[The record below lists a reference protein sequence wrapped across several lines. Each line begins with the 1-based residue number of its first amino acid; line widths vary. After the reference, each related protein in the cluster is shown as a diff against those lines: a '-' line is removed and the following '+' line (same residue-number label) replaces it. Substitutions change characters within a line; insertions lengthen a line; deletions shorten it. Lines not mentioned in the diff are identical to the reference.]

1 MKLHYSA
8 LCLLF
13 CLFFSFSESSAQISR
28 GGLPRSSY
36 KIVSS
41 DDVPAVQLPAVDV
54 EKLLAEDAER
64 RKAGKEFDRRF
75 GFTFDVA
82 FTPENSGT
90 WKELPNGDRIWQLKV
105 LAPGAFSINLTFH
118 KYFLPPGADLFLVG
132 KKNQIGALT
141 SDNNQ
146 QDERLGTGLI
156 GGDEL
161 LVEYFEPLAV
171 RGLGKLEIS
180 KATRAYK
187 DPFSVQGWG
196 QSGSCNM
203 NVNCPRGLPWQNQ
216 KRAVARIIDNGD
228 ACTGALVNNVLQDGK
243 PYFLTA
249 NHCFNNATSTWVF
262 SFNWE
267 APGCNNPS
275 TAIPETQTISGSTVK
290 ARAAASDFLLLEL
303 NSKPPASYNV
313 FYAGWNAGKTA
324 ALNTTIIHHPS
335 GDIKKITFDDQA
347 PLTWGYGIGNPND
360 TTHWRTVNYEY
371 GTTTEGGSSGSPL
384 FDHNQRIVGQLHGGP
399 ASCTNIDSDYYG
411 KFSLSWNLGTTAS
424 ARLKDWLDP
433 LNTGSIALDGMD
445 PACRKITVKLP
456 YRQDLDTVNADFPFL
471 WKVRNP
477 DSDSTFRMVAG
488 GLPSGSGKAFV
499 IRAENGLPAGRTD
512 SLILAP
518 VSVAGYKNI
527 RFGFKRA
534 CRQFQ
539 SGGTEQLQ
547 LLVSR
552 NCGSSFSLLNTWSGA
567 NLATVPQTGVSAP
580 FNPLDSNQFS
590 GTLINLDSTFNRA
603 DQLVFAFRF
612 VSGTGATLWL
622 DQFQVLGDS
631 AGNRPVA
638 RFFSNRVSGCPGTS
652 IQFSDSSLN
661 NPTGRIWR
669 FEGGNPA
676 FSTLSNPLVGYS
688 STGVFKVSLLVT
700 NPEGAD
706 SLITNGYIT
715 IFDVGT
721 AQTPFNQ
728 PFASSGAF
736 PPSGYFLLNPDNNRS
751 WEINAA
757 VNAPGSTGGSLM
769 FDNYANPNV
778 TGQKDWL
785 LFPRISTAGKSKLRL
800 KFSYAYKFY
809 QGFGGV
815 APDTFTIGYS
825 SQCGGTRKS
834 LWRRGGTQLATAGSQ
849 SANYTPATGDWKTIS
864 LNLDSLLAY
873 PEVSVSFE
881 NLFGYGNRLFVDD
894 VQIDTANN
902 CPDAPAVTV
911 NDDSLCIGNQLILT
925 MDSVPGATYTWS
937 GPANFNSTARIAI
950 RNLTTTTQ
958 GGLYQGTVIKNGCS
972 SAAAVRPVLVSALPA
987 VPVITVTGNTLTGPP
1002 GQAGYMWIFNGD
1014 TLNANASTLEITASG
1029 TYILV
1034 VYNGGGCGRASAPRN
1049 VVYSS
1054 GSMLTALVNP
1064 QIYPNP
1070 GRGIFKLAGLEQLE
1084 TLMLSDMTG
1093 KEISPVHYGLR
1104 RDEKGSLLDITGLP
1118 DGMYNV
1124 HIKTKDK
1131 VFHFF
1136 IIKNN

>member
-1 MKLHYSA
+1 MTFRQIA
-8 LCLLF
+8 LGF
-13 CLFFSFSESSAQISR
+13 TISFFFFFSGSIAQITR
-28 GGLPRSSY
+28 GGNPRSSQ
-36 KIVSS
+36 KIVAS
-41 DDVPAVQLPAVDV
+41 DDVPEVFLPEINV

-64 RKAGKEFDRRF
+64 RKLGKEFDRRF

-82 FTPENSGT
+82 FTPQNSGV
-90 WKELPNGDRIWQLKV
+90 WKELPNGDRIWQLKIK
-105 LAPGAFSINLTFH
+105 AKDAFSINLTFH
-118 KYFLPPGADLFLVG
+118 QYFLPPGADLFLIG
-132 KKNQIGALT
+132 KKNRIGALT

-146 QDERLGTGLI
+146 SDEKLGTGLI
-156 GGDEL
+156 GGDEVL
-161 LVEYFEPLAV
+161 LEYFEPLFV

-196 QSGSCNM
+196 QSGACNM

-228 ACTGALVNNVLQDGK
+228 ACTGALVNNTLQDGK

-267 APGCNNPS
+267 APGCTNPS

-290 ARAAASDFLLLEL
+290 ARASASDFLLLEL
-303 NSKPPASYNV
+303 SSKPPASYNV
-313 FYAGWNAGKTA
+313 YYAGWNAGKTA

-335 GDIKKITFDDQA
+335 GDIKKITFDEQP

-371 GTTTEGGSSGSPL
+371 GTTTEGGSSGSPI

-411 KFSLSWNLGTTAS
+411 KFSLSWYLGTTPAS
-424 ARLKDWLDP
+424 RLKDWLDP
-433 LNTGSIALDGMD
+433 LNTGALALDGMD
-445 PACRKITVKLP
+445 PGCRKINVRLP
-456 YRQDLDTVNADFPFL
+456 FRQNLDTVAGLLPYL
-471 WKVRNP
+471 WKVKNP
-477 DSDSTFRMVAG
+477 DNDSTFRLVSG
-488 GLPSGSGKAFV
+488 GFPSGSGKALV
-499 IRAENGLPAGRTD
+499 IRAENAIQVGRAD
-512 SLILAP
+512 SLLMAP
-518 VSVAGYKNI
+518 VSVAGYKNLK
-527 RFGFKRA
+527 FGFRRA
-534 CRQFQ
+534 YRRF
-539 SGGTEQLQ
+539 SASSSDQLQ

-552 NCGSSFSLLNTWSGA
+552 NCGNSFSLLNTWTGPD
-567 NLATVPQTGVSAP
+567 LLTVSQTGISAP
-580 FNPLDSNQFS
+580 FAPVDTGQFAS
-590 GTLINLDSTFNRA
+590 AWVNLDSTFNRA

-612 VSGTGATLWL
+612 VSGNAGTLWL
-622 DQFQVLGDS
+622 DEFQILGDS

-638 RFFSNRVSGCPGTS
+638 RFFSSATGGCPGTF
-652 IQFSDSSLN
+652 IQFIDSSMN

-676 FSTLSNPLVGYS
+676 VSTLSNPLVGYS

-736 PPSGYFLLNPDNNRS
+736 PPAGYFLLNPDNNRS

-825 SQCGGTRKS
+825 SQCGGTRKP

-849 SANYTPATGDWKTIS
+849 SSNYTPAAGDWRILS
-864 LNLDSLLAY
+864 LNLDSLLVY

-881 NLFGYGNRLFVDD
+881 NLFGYGNRLFIDD

-902 CPDAPAVTV
+902 CPDAPTVSV

-925 MDSVPGATYTWS
+925 MDSIPGATYAWS
-937 GPANFNSTARIAI
+937 GPANFNSSARIAT

-958 GGLYQGTVIKNGCS
+958 SGIYQGTVIKNGCS
-972 SAAAVRPVLVSALPA
+972 SAAVVLPVLVSAVPA

-1002 GQAGYMWIFNGD
+1002 NQAAYLWIFNGD
-1014 TLNANASTLEITASG
+1014 TLSANTSTLEITASG

-1034 VYNGGGCGRASAPRN
+1034 VFNGGGCFRASAPRN
-1049 VVYSS
+1049 VIYNGLSEKSAGGLPIV
-1054 GSMLTALVNP
+1054 
-1064 QIYPNP
+1064 YPNP
-1070 GRGIFKLAGLEQLE
+1070 VEGRFTVSGLSGSEKISITDMQGKVIFAELPAAAQKKGWDISHLPSGVYHLQIR
-1084 TLMLSDMTG
+1084 SD
-1093 KEISPVHYGLR
+1093 KQ
-1104 RDEKGSLLDITGLP
+1104 
-1118 DGMYNV
+1118 
-1124 HIKTKDK
+1124 
-1131 VFHFF
+1131 VFHSC
-1136 IIKNN
+1136 ILKK